1 MLESDAQRNLELL
14 KERSLVEIPV
24 GYSSGRRA
32 NRPGEGTSGERAFSD
47 AFEVWIANTGP
58 RLFWGPPGGL
68 GPGLK
73 AMSAPRRRRF
83 GLSVNLSRNP

>member
-1 MLESDAQRNLELL
+1 MGPLCIRGDGLDRE
-14 KERSLVEIPV
+14 
-24 GYSSGRRA
+24 Y
-32 NRPGEGTSGERAFSD
+32 GTQIILGC
-47 AFEVWIANTGP
+47 
-58 RLFWGPPGGL
+58 PGGL

>member
-1 MLESDAQRNLELL
+1 MVLSALVLKLLATHINHDGPQSYGSAVCMLDGMGTQIIL
-14 KERSLVEIPV
+14 
-24 GYSSGRRA
+24 GC
-32 NRPGEGTSGERAFSD
+32 PG
-47 AFEVWIANTGP
+47 
-58 RLFWGPPGGL
+58 GGL

>member
-1 MLESDAQRNLELL
+1 MGPLRIRRDGLDREYGNPD
-14 KERSLVEIPV
+14 
-24 GYSSGRRA
+24 YSG
-32 NRPGEGTSGERAFSD
+32 
-47 AFEVWIANTGP
+47 V
-58 RLFWGPPGGL
+58 PGGL